1 MRVNPLLK
9 KTVTKAENLLK
20 RLKADVR
27 NTGSTPIDD
36 HLNRCLEC
44 VERVNSMAN
53 ITHSQKE
60 WAKQRIFKVYF
71 TLQDYRGTER
81 QDDLNRESNLETMSP
96 LIDKAI
102 VETYESRYIG
112 HYASISYNG
121 LVKVSGD
128 DPDHFW
134 DRKLAVKKN
143 PVTELNEC
151 EYTFKQTPEEWR
163 EEMKKQKEEILCA
176 VNVERK

>member
-53 ITHSQKE
+53 ITLSERVGQ
-60 WAKQRIFKVYF
+60 
-71 TLQDYRGTER
+71 TEDI
-81 QDDLNRESNLETMSP
+81 QSVFYS
-96 LIDKAI
+96 
-102 VETYESRYIG
+102 SR
-112 HYASISYNG
+112 
-121 LVKVSGD
+121 L
-128 DPDHFW
+128 
-134 DRKLAVKKN
+134 
-143 PVTELNEC
+143 
-151 EYTFKQTPEEWR
+151 
-163 EEMKKQKEEILCA
+163 
-176 VNVERK
+176 